1 MSQEIQLTL
10 TGYRADEVLP
20 EESGRYA
27 VILAYTG
34 GDSEL
39 WTLHYSAKHR
49 AWNVMDWMSE
59 EEATKGKI
67 DRVTHW
73 FRLPEAPAQK
83 EMTEANPWRKEG
95 EASE

>member
-1 MSQEIQLTL
+1 MSQEINLTL

-20 EESGRYA
+20 EVSGSYV

-34 GDSEL
+34 GEWEL
-39 WTLHYSAKHR
+39 WTLNYSAKYR
-49 AWNVMDWMSE
+49 AWNALDWMSE

-73 FRLPEAPAQK
+73 FRLPEATALK
-83 EMTEANPWRKEG
+83 A
-95 EASE
+95 